1 MNALQEQSDGRLN
14 RFIESHDP
22 MRFFRPEDL
31 STADPPAEASR
42 LTEPLRLGQIRLAT
56 LQRPLGPLLVLDV
69 VAHAIPSD
77 HLSILVA
84 KRYAAHQMPPIFA
97 VGSPPALFHLER
109 LAGRQVSA
117 PGRFDQREVIRVD
130 RASRALS
137 VQAVLGTAGIGSP
150 GSIHEIERA
159 VASISRNQCRN
170 GIDRYLKL
178 SLGLANA
185 LFRFLSFGVLNL
197 QRFVEVFELLNGR
210 PQIVARASERFRRA
224 PLRDA
229 DPNHE
234 KSRHRKKGEARYVL
248 SDKRIR
254 WRNEIVIESQNG
266 ESGCEQ
272 TRAGAAKPRG
282 EQDRAQ
288 KQGHERDGLQKPVQ
302 QYPGDGGC
310 RDRQDRD
317 CVAQDRARRGWP
329 QRTGSRH
336 ASGSSSSVWRC

>member
-1 MNALQEQSDGRLN
+1 MDR
-14 RFIESHDP
+14 D
-22 MRFFRPEDL
+22 
-31 STADPPAEASR
+31 
-42 LTEPLRLGQIRLAT
+42 
-56 LQRPLGPLLVLDV
+56 
-69 VAHAIPSD
+69 
-77 HLSILVA
+77 
-84 KRYAAHQMPPIFA
+84 
-97 VGSPPALFHLER
+97 SP
-109 LAGRQVSA
+109 
-117 PGRFDQREVIRVD
+117 
-130 RASRALS
+130 ALS
-137 VQAVLGTAGIGSP
+137 VQAVLRKAGIGSP
-150 GSIHEIERA
+150 GPIHEIERA
-159 VASISRNQCRN
+159 VASISRRQCRN

-178 SLGLANA
+178 SLGLADA
-185 LFRFLSFGVLNL
+185 LLRFLSFGVLSL

-210 PQIVARASERFRRA
+210 PQIVARPSQRFRRA
-224 PLRDA
+224 PLRDT

-234 KSRHRKKGEARYVL
+234 KRRHRKKDEARYVL

-282 EQDRAQ
+282 DQGRA
-288 KQGHERDGLQKPVQ
+288 GNRGPERDGLRKPAQ